1 MKMLF
6 VAGLV
11 AVAWATTTIG
21 CGGKIDRSVLAQK
34 PLLTQKPLFERL
46 GGLDAVKAVVDELV
60 ADVVADPLLKPR
72 FAATDLPAF
81 KQKLVEQ
88 LCQASGGPCTY
99 TGKPMAEAHAGM
111 KISDA
116 ELDAF
121 LVDAGKAL
129 ARLRVPDREQRD
141 LMALLGAMRPDVVG
155 K

>member
-1 MKMLF
+1 MKMLC
-6 VAGLV
+6 VAGLT
-11 AVAWATTTIG
+11 AFTLAAAAIG
-21 CGGKIDRSVLAQK
+21 CGGKIERATLTQK
-34 PLLTQKPLFERL
+34 PLLTDKPLFERL
-46 GGLDAVKAVVDELV
+46 GGLAAVKALVDELV
-60 ADVVADPLLKPR
+60 ADVVADPLLRPR
-72 FAATDLPAF
+72 FAGTDIPAF

-121 LVDAGKAL
+121 LADTGKAL
-129 ARLRVPDREQRD
+129 ARLQVPDRERGEV
-141 LMALLGAMRPDVVG
+141 MALLGSMRADVVG